1 MGHHATTFFTA
12 MLISG
17 ASLGLA
23 GCNTAEGFGDDVS
36 AGWHW
41 ITGSSSSNTASST
54 GTSSNTAASGSQ
66 TASSGSS
73 QHTASAPPAT
83 HKPHAMSGSSEPP
96 GMSRDKIKQAQ
107 TKLHDNGFYSGPIDG
122 VIGPETRSAVMA
134 FQTKAGIPPN
144 GELNAETVSSLNAN
158 KM

>member
-17 ASLGLA
+17 ASLALA
-23 GCNTAEGFGDDVS
+23 GCNTAAGFGDDMS
-36 AGWHW
+36 ASWHW
-41 ITGSSSSNTASST
+41 VT
-54 GTSSNTAASGSQ
+54 GTSSSSSDTASTTTAAAAGSQ

-73 QHTASAPPAT
+73 QHAASAPPAT

-144 GELNAETVSSLNAN
+144 GELNPETLSSLSAY